1 MSTDSSPNRLGV
13 LMKKYFI
20 LLIFALVLPFSAA
33 ISANVHAAGLQE
45 NTIFQDLYGMRRTKE
60 MLIISPD
67 DAVTHSFYGLK
78 IGDKKDDV
86 LKTLNPA
93 FRLMY
98 ELKAIGPAYLL
109 SDVVYPEYYLTVSFD
124 ENDRVSMIVYQE
136 NKKYHIM
143 MDSLNS

>member
-1 MSTDSSPNRLGV
+1 
-13 LMKKYFI
+13 MKKYCV
-20 LLIFALVLPFSAA
+20 LLILALVLPFSAA

-67 DAVTHSFYGLK
+67 DEVTHSFYGLK
-78 IGDKKDDV
+78 ISDKKDDV

-109 SDVVYPEYYLTVSFD
+109 SDVVYPDYYLTVSFD